1 METIYGII
9 QANPEYFAW
18 GFGLVNLLW
27 AGFVYFNKQTHDK
40 KMAQL
45 KHSLSLKLAEGE
57 ALTTRLSELE
67 NLAGEVAEWSGTYQ
81 LDLETPQLNKRFDDL
96 IKAAGHF
103 RRYPEIKQAVRD
115 LHNRCSTLLYARKKL
130 EAKLE
135 QDMRVEVEEMHKKL
149 ISEIDKVIDDVAS

>member
-1 METIYGII
+1 M
-9 QANPEYFAW
+9 
-18 GFGLVNLLW
+18 V
-27 AGFVYFNKQTHDK
+27 
-40 KMAQL
+40 QL

-57 ALTTRLSELE
+57 AIAKRLSELE

-115 LHNRCSTLLYARKKL
+115 LHSSCSALLYARKKQ
-130 EAKLE
+130 EVQLE
-135 QDMRVEVEEMHKKL
+135 QDTRVEVEEMHKKL
-149 ISEIDKVIDDVAS
+149 ISEIDKVIDEVES